1 VSTTPRSEYY
11 QAVYETGH
19 QADAPVAYEAMS
31 AASFALCFGVFAA
44 ALVVA
49 WRRSPERSL
58 RDARIPFDAPHK
70 EVP

>member
-1 VSTTPRSEYY
+1 MSTTPRSEYY

-19 QADAPVAYEAMS
+19 QVDALVAYESLS
-31 AASFALCFGVFAA
+31 AASFALCFGVFAG

-58 RDARIPFDAPHK
+58 RDAHIPLEAPHK
-70 EVP
+70 EVL